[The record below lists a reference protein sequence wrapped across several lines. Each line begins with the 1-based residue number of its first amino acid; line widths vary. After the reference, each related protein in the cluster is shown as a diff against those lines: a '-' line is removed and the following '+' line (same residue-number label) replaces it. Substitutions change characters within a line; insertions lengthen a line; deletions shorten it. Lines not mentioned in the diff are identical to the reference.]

1 MFNQLGNAGGFL
13 LGPLLVREPDF
24 SNNKTITKSNV
35 RLLRNDILNL
45 MDAEALICAI
55 LFFCVVVYF
64 PSKPCL
70 PPSLTSTVQRL
81 NIKEGFL
88 KILKYVDF
96 TAYTN

>member
-1 MFNQLGNAGGFL
+1 LGNAGGFL
-13 LGPLLVREPDF
+13 LGPLLVREPDL

-64 PSKPCL
+64 PSKPSL

-88 KILKYVDF
+88 QILKYVDVKF
-96 TAYTN
+96 YIS